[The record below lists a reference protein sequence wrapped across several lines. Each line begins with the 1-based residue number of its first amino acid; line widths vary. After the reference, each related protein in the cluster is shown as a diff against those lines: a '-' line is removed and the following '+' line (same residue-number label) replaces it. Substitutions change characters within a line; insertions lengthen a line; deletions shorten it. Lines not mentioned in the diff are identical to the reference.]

1 MAGDEIPFSRWSGA
15 GHVDGAPVCT
25 ARGVCIG
32 HAGAAI
38 RRPLLGKSQYDGGAE
53 FQPGAASAVC
63 SQARFFALRV
73 LLRIGIGG
81 RFAECLTASGTA
93 SARGSIASAGNTRI
107 NNGHGRFAPALARTS
122 QSFLIG

>member
-1 MAGDEIPFSRWSGA
+1 MPGDEIPFSRRRGA

-25 ARGVCIG
+25 ARRVCIG
-32 HAGAAI
+32 DAGAAI
-38 RRPLLGKSQYDGGAE
+38 RRALLRESQYDGAPK
-53 FQPGAASAVC
+53 FHPNAASAVC

-81 RFAECLTASGTA
+81 RFAEYVVASGTA
-93 SARGSIASAGNTRI
+93 SARGSINSAGNTRI
-107 NNGHGRFAPALARTS
+107 DNGHGRFASALARTS